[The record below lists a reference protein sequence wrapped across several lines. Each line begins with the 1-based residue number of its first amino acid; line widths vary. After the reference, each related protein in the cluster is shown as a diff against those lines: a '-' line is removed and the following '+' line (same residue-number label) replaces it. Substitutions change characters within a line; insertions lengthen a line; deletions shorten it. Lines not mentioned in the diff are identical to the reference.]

1 MKLHTILLSTAVAV
15 FTLHNANA
23 APTDVLATVNGTTIT
38 QHMFDLYSKQ
48 RGVEDASKL
57 PAEQKKR
64 LVDELVNR
72 ELLFRSALEQKLDS
86 KPDVS
91 AELDNAR
98 MNILAS
104 NAVRNEVETRSAL
117 SDEKLKESYQ
127 AFLKEL
133 SGLEYKTRH
142 ILIEKQQADGETK
155 AKALIAE
162 LDKGGDFAK
171 LANDNA
177 TGAADGG
184 ELEWFNADDMIKPFV
199 DAVVKLQKGQYT
211 KAPVQTEY
219 GWHIIQLQDTRKV
232 PPPSFDDVK
241 EQLLMNARNTQI
253 ENYIKGLR
261 AKAKIEVK

>member
-1 MKLHTILLSTAVAV
+1 MKLHSLLLSTAVAV
-15 FTLHNANA
+15 FTVNSVIA
-23 APTDVLATVNGTTIT
+23 APTDVLATVNSTAIT

-48 RGVEDASKL
+48 RGVENAGKI
-57 PAEQKKR
+57 PADQKKR

-72 ELLFRSALEQKLDS
+72 ELLFRAALEQKLES

-104 NAVRNEVETRSAL
+104 NAVRNEIEVRSAI
-117 SDEKLKESYQ
+117 SDDKLKEEYQ
-127 AFLKEL
+127 SFLKGL

-142 ILIEKQQADGETK
+142 ILVDNEDK
-155 AKALIAE
+155 AKALVAE

-177 TGAADGG
+177 TGAPDGG
-184 ELEWFNADDMIKPFV
+184 ELEWFSPDDMIKPFV
-199 DAVVKLQKGQYT
+199 DAVVKLKKDQYT
-211 KAPVQTEY
+211 KAPVQTQY

-232 PPPSFDDVK
+232 PPPAFEDVK

-253 ENYIKGLR
+253 ENFLKGLR

>member
-1 MKLHTILLSTAVAV
+1 MKLHSVLLSTAVAV
-15 FTLHNANA
+15 FTFNSAIA
-23 APTDVLATVNGTTIT
+23 APADVLATVNGTTIT

-133 SGLEYKTRH
+133 PGLEYKTRH
-142 ILIEKQQADGETK
+142 ILVDNEDK
-155 AKALIAE
+155 AKALVTE

-184 ELEWFNADDMIKPFV
+184 ELEWFNPDDMIKPFV

-211 KAPVQTEY
+211 KAPVQTQY

>member
-1 MKLHTILLSTAVAV
+1 MKLHTLLLSTAVAV
-15 FTLHNANA
+15 FTFNSANA

-48 RGVEDASKL
+48 RGVEDASKI

-72 ELLFRSALEQKLDS
+72 ELLFRSALEQKLDN
-86 KPDVS
+86 KPEVS

-104 NAVRNEVETRSAL
+104 NAVRNEIEVRNPV
-117 SDEKLKESYQ
+117 SDENLKASYQ
-127 AFLKEL
+127 TYLKEL

-142 ILIEKQQADGETK
+142 ILVDNEDK
-155 AKALIAE
+155 AKALVTE
-162 LDKGGDFAK
+162 LDKGGDFVK
-171 LANDNA
+171 LANDNT
-177 TGAADGG
+177 TGAPDGG
-184 ELEWFNADDMIKPFV
+184 ELEWFNPDDMIKPFV
-199 DAVVKLQKGQYT
+199 DAVLKLKKDQYT
-211 KAPVQTEY
+211 KAPVQTQY

-232 PPPSFDDVK
+232 PPPALEDVK

-253 ENYIKGLR
+253 ENFLKALR
-261 AKAKIEVK
+261 DKAKIEVK